1 MEKAICV
8 RGTLTNFPST
18 PEFAMEIVSQND
30 ILTKQKNRG
39 PENWIKACALETY
52 FVASPP
58 SVTLIPLRKLNGS
71 AGNPG
76 AGS

>member
-1 MEKAICV
+1 MAFGHHEHV
-8 RGTLTNFPST
+8 VENFGEAASFFDKKTGAPLAT
-18 PEFAMEIVSQND
+18 PGFFKMRVS
-30 ILTKQKNRG
+30 
-39 PENWIKACALETY
+39 Y

-58 SVTLIPLRKLNGS
+58 SVTLIPLRKLKGS

>member
-1 MEKAICV
+1 MAFGHHEHVVENSSETAVILFNKKTGAAIVTPDFQRCV
-8 RGTLTNFPST
+8 SP
-18 PEFAMEIVSQND
+18 
-30 ILTKQKNRG
+30 
-39 PENWIKACALETY
+39 Y

-58 SVTLIPLRKLNGS
+58 SVTLIPLRKLKGS